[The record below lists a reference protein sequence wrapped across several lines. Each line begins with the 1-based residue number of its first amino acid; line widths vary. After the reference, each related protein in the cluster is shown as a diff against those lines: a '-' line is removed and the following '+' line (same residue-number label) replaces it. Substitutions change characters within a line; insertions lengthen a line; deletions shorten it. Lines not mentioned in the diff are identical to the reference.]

1 MNNNNF
7 ENIPRPRY
15 VREYKK
21 FGTSLKGNRYGERN
35 YLDKFLL
42 QAFISLVVAAAV
54 LLINNIDMG
63 FTKTISEGINTTI
76 NWNVDF
82 SDAVG
87 TFTDIRSLIPEAKEK
102 AGVSDVGIE
111 SFEDNPTFIMPVDGT
126 ITSEFGERVHPV
138 FNTVKMH
145 TGIDIDA
152 EIGTP
157 IKSSTAGTILKVG
170 EDNINGKYIR
180 VQSGKYEVVYAHCY
194 KVSVK
199 EGQKVKQGD
208 ILGETGDTGVVSGP
222 HLHFEVHEDGK
233 PVSPMELLD
242 EGQ

>member
-21 FGTSLKGNRYGERN
+21 FGTSLKGNSYGEKN
-35 YLDKFLL
+35 YLDKLLL
-42 QAFISLVVAAAV
+42 QAFISLVIAAAV
-54 LLINNIDMG
+54 LLINNIDMS
-63 FTKTISEGINTTI
+63 FTNMISEGIHTTI

-82 SDAVG
+82 SDAIG
-87 TFTDIRSLIPEAKEK
+87 TFTDVKGLIPEAKERT
-102 AGVSDVGIE
+102 GISDVGIK
-111 SFEDNPTFIMPVDGT
+111 SFEDNPTFIMPVDGA

-145 TGIDIDA
+145 NGIDIDA

-157 IKSSTAGTILKVG
+157 IKSSTAGTVLKVG
-170 EDNINGKYIR
+170 EDDINGKYVR
-180 VQSGKYEVVYAHCY
+180 VKSGKYEVVYAHCY
-194 KVSVK
+194 KISVK
-199 EGQKVKQGD
+199 EGQKVNQGD

-222 HLHFEVHEDGK
+222 HLHFEVLEDGK
-233 PVSPMELLD
+233 PISPMELLG
-242 EGQ
+242 EAQ